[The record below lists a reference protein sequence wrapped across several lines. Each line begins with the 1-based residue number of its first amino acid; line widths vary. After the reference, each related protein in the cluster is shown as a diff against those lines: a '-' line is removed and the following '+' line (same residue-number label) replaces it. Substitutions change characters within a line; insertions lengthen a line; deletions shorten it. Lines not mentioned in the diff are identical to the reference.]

1 MDEADDGSEFNA
13 DYFENVIYKLVGS
26 LNPQKCAPR
35 AKSNLPERHF
45 REIGSPAVEGIYIAM
60 LEIMLTPVP
69 PPTIIKLFLDLS
81 LLRESHHVGVSAL
94 TMHAIGLIVP
104 WLPQQEFV
112 RPIFQE
118 LNDMIET
125 NIYLQEVSEPCRLVS
140 SHFIIYM

>member
-1 MDEADDGSEFNA
+1 MGN
-13 DYFENVIYKLVGS
+13 

-35 AKSNLPERHF
+35 SSPSLPERHF
-45 REIGSPAVEGIYIAM
+45 REIGSPAVEGIYVAL

-69 PPTIIKLFLDLS
+69 PANIIKMFLDLS

-94 TMHAIGLIVP
+94 TMHAIGLIIP
-104 WLPQQEFV
+104 LLPQEEFV

-125 NIYLQEVSEPCRLVS
+125 NIYLQEISEPCRLVS
-140 SHFIIYM
+140 LEQDTTWIIVFGFLIIITTLLYN